1 MRKVLIK
8 VPAKLI
14 LSGEHAVLYTG
25 KAITCAIDR
34 YMTLKIKPL
43 KRNVIKVKGNGFKIK
58 HKFKANIFLNQT
70 FDNQLELEIIRRFFD
85 FANLRPQGVNIVIKS
100 KIPLN
105 CGLGSSS
112 AIISGILFGLNDI
125 FEANISRDDL
135 VLLATKL
142 EDICHGKSS
151 GIDIVS
157 AVFGG
162 VISFNS
168 GEYEKIPHSFNEIWC
183 VNTGRANFNTKDVVK
198 MVATD
203 GDRINDDMIDEFKK
217 IADALKHNIIN
228 NKNID
233 KLIVKNQQLLD
244 TLGVVPMKA
253 SGFIKKILNYG
264 IYGKVCGAGT
274 IAKID
279 ENGGCGVIAIFQKL
293 SKLQIK
299 LLKSLCK
306 QNSWKLKKV
315 NIANAGIEIEKV

>member
-1 MRKVLIK
+1 
-8 VPAKLI
+8 
-14 LSGEHAVLYTG
+14 
-25 KAITCAIDR
+25 
-34 YMTLKIKPL
+34 
-43 KRNVIKVKGNGFKIK
+43 
-58 HKFKANIFLNQT
+58 
-70 FDNQLELEIIRRFFD
+70 
-85 FANLRPQGVNIVIKS
+85 
-100 KIPLN
+100 
-105 CGLGSSS
+105 
-112 AIISGILFGLNDI
+112 
-125 FEANISRDDL
+125 
-135 VLLATKL
+135 
-142 EDICHGKSS
+142 
-151 GIDIVS
+151 
-157 AVFGG
+157 
-162 VISFNS
+162 
-168 GEYEKIPHSFNEIWC
+168 
-183 VNTGRANFNTKDVVK
+183 

-203 GDRINDDMIDEFKK
+203 GDRINDDVIDEFKK